1 MTSQSTEPAGE
12 PLIRMPAKTPA
23 ALRVA
28 VARIDPDVLPRFD
41 ADWATAMNQARDE
54 YSLLP
59 GRHFTEHWWAW
70 VAVTRW
76 PARAA
81 RLRECEQIVATS
93 DDRAARR
100 AAAAEIGRILA
111 DAEGTAA

>member
-1 MTSQSTEPAGE
+1 MSTAPESGA
-12 PLIRMPAKTPA
+12 PLIPMPERTPA

-28 VARIDPDVLPRFD
+28 VGRLAPDALARFD
-41 ADWATAMNQARDE
+41 AHWAAAIGQARDE

-59 GRHFTEHWWAW
+59 GRHFTEHWWTW

-81 RLRECEQIVATS
+81 RLRELEQTVA
-93 DDRAARR
+93 DCADRATRR
-100 AAAAEIGRILA
+100 AAATQISRILA
-111 DAEGTAA
+111 EAETDAT